1 MEIKQLETV
10 DLLKTSPEKKHVPK
24 EGCTQLN
31 QCEPPYTSRTREHPA
46 LLPFLKPHRSDFLT
60 EHPEH
65 HQTTWAVLCCSS
77 VTVQRRIQVAL
88 SQIFLLASQANYHA
102 TTCEEQ
108 S

>member
-1 MEIKQLETV
+1 MEIKQLDTI
-10 DLLKTSPEKKHVPK
+10 DLLKASPEKKHVPK
-24 EGCTQLN
+24 EGCSQLN

-65 HQTTWAVLCCSS
+65 HQTTSAVLCCSS
-77 VTVQRRIQVAL
+77 VTVQRRIQVPS
-88 SQIFLLASQANYHA
+88 SQIFLLALQSNYHA
-102 TTCEEQ
+102 TACEEQ

>member
-1 MEIKQLETV
+1 MEIKQLDTV
-10 DLLKTSPEKKHVPK
+10 DLLKASPEKKHVPK
-24 EGCTQLN
+24 EACTQLN
-31 QCEPPYTSRTREHPA
+31 QCEPPYTSRPREHPA

-65 HQTTWAVLCCSS
+65 HRTTWAVLCCSS

-88 SQIFLLASQANYHA
+88 SQILLALQANYHA